1 MAHRLAAR
9 ACGARALAG
18 LAVGAALALAG
29 CASDQEVA
37 AKRCGGLAGAA
48 HDQCVA
54 QELARLAKA
63 QEERPPKDSGGY

>member
-1 MAHRLAAR
+1 M
-9 ACGARALAG
+9 ARALCAAFLLLAG
-18 LAVGAALALAG
+18 LAG

-37 AKRCGGLAGAA
+37 AKRCGALAGAA

-63 QEERPPKDSGGY
+63 HEERPPKDSGGY